1 MYMASIHLQ
10 LKRKCLTQ
18 NCGKKVELIN
28 SKEGRVLSG
37 GAQAGAQP
45 AQPGGP
51 GKKKTKNRHMFWRPL
66 SGLPFSAIV
75 LTPSLVLSKKN
86 NS

>member
-37 GAQAGAQP
+37 VLRRVLSRLSRVAL
-45 AQPGGP
+45 
-51 GKKKTKNRHMFWRPL
+51 GKKNEKQTYVLASAQWPPVLRNRSHTLARAL
-66 SGLPFSAIV
+66 
-75 LTPSLVLSKKN
+75 
-86 NS
+86 